1 MTLNATQSQ
10 QATAPQSGGHTI
22 GSGMQASVPF
32 GFLAMVLTCTVTDSE
47 VCCEEPALAD
57 KTLRHKDFCTMNAI
71 CMRTSHEVRRKT
83 HTCVR
88 CSFRCSASY
97 QRRCSTCA
105 LFVDHDNIVLKRPDN
120 LHTVTAMLMP
130 HVRAPAFGV
139 QRSKVAALLE
149 HGVHGL

>member
-57 KTLRHKDFCTMNAI
+57 KTLRHKNICTMNAI
-71 CMRTSHEVRRKT
+71 CMRTSHEVRL
-83 HTCVR
+83 VPV
-88 CSFRCSASY
+88 SD
-97 QRRCSTCA
+97 A
-105 LFVDHDNIVLKRPDN
+105 LSGALQVIKE
-120 LHTVTAMLMP
+120 
-130 HVRAPAFGV
+130 G
-139 QRSKVAALLE
+139 ALL
-149 HGVHGL
+149 VLYLSITIILY

>member
-1 MTLNATQSQ
+1 MQHQASRQ
-10 QATAPQSGGHTI
+10 QHQQSGGHTI

-32 GFLAMVLTCTVTDSE
+32 DFLAMDLTCTVTDSE

-57 KTLRHKDFCTMNAI
+57 KTLRHKNICTMNAI

-97 QRRCSTCA
+97 QRRCSTCV
-105 LFVDHDNIVLKRPDN
+105 LFVHHNNIVLKRPDN
-120 LHTVTAMLMP
+120 LQTVTAMLMP
-130 HVRAPAFGV
+130 HVRAPAFGM
-139 QRSKVAALLE
+139 QRNKVAALLE
-149 HGVHGL
+149 HEVHEL